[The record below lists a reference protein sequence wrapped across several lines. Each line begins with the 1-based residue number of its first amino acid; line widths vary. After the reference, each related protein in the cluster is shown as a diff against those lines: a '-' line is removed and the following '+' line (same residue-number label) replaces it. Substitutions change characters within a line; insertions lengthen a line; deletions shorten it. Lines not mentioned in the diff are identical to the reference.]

1 MLLRSTPFV
10 PIRLAMEDL
19 FVVMNGRERERDK
32 DRDRQTDRGLE
43 DIVYGKKS
51 SIVNVN
57 CVMWREEVK

>member
-1 MLLRSTPFV
+1 M
-10 PIRLAMEDL
+10 
-19 FVVMNGRERERDK
+19 VMNGRERERDK